1 MVILTAGIIYM
12 LSAWDWQPA
21 VQVPFRS
28 IWPPEKKWKRC
39 IGSFGNKRV
48 LKRFG
53 ISEKGEE
60 YENSIPHGRGDAVR
74 TPGLAAM
81 VIPGGVEF
89 EALDGEPVTL
99 MFLIAAP
106 NTKDNVHLDVLSKL
120 SVLLMDEEFRR
131 YSLTRKWYWPLS
143 QFTVP

>member
-1 MVILTAGIIYM
+1 MVI
-12 LSAWDWQPA
+12 S
-21 VQVPFRS
+21 
-28 IWPPEKKWKRC
+28 
-39 IGSFGNKRV
+39 
-48 LKRFG
+48 
-53 ISEKGEE
+53 
-60 YENSIPHGRGDAVR
+60 
-74 TPGLAAM
+74 
-81 VIPGGVEF
+81 GGVEF

-99 MFLIAAP
+99 MILIAAP